1 MNSPWWKERVFYQ
14 IYPRSFQDSNGDGI
28 GDIQGIISR
37 LDYLKWLGIGAIW
50 LCPVYDSPNADMGY
64 DIRNYESNCFSRTLE
79 YIDRLH
85 LGKTVPAKILRT
97 WNPAI
102 CSNRLV
108 RFPQPSRKNHCISKR
123 YWR

>member
-1 MNSPWWKERVFYQ
+1 MPFL
-14 IYPRSFQDSNGDGI
+14 P
-28 GDIQGIISR
+28 SR
-37 LDYLKWLGIGAIW
+37 RPYSATDA
-50 LCPVYDSPNADMGY
+50 AHH
-64 DIRNYESNCFSRTLE
+64 NCFSRTLE